1 MPPGGWP
8 ILALVMAGGALG
20 AAGRWWLGSAIAQ
33 RLGDGAGLPWGT
45 LAANLAGAFLAGL
58 IATWLAERGDTALAL
73 RAFVLVGLLGGF
85 TTYSALMVEAL
96 LLWRDDRAMALA
108 GYLGLTL
115 AGGLAL
121 VALGAW
127 LGRQLA
133 AP

>member
-20 AAGRWWLGSAIAQ
+20 AAGRWWLGAALSQ
-33 RLGDGAGLPWGT
+33 RFAEGAGLPWGT
-45 LAANLAGAFLAGL
+45 LAANLGGAFLAGL
-58 IATWLAERGDTALAL
+58 IAALLVDRGEGALAW

-85 TTYSALMVEAL
+85 TTYSALMVETL
-96 LLWRDDRAMALA
+96 LLWRDDRALALA

-121 VALGAW
+121 VAVGAW
-127 LGRQLA
+127 IGRQLA
-133 AP
+133 TP